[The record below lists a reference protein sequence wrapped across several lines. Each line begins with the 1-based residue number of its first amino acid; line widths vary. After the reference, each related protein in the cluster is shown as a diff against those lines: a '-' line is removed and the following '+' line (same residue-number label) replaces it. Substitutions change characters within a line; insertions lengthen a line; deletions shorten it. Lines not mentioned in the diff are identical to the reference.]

1 MYCRLPK
8 TRTLAT
14 LNFMLSQTKTVFPL
28 DFCDTITVILPL
40 VTWTLDNS
48 TFLLTRRNFHFPLG
62 HFLHNFN
69 LDNSNRE
76 HEHKYQYW
84 QLCTSSQTLFSLK
97 KKHVQFTVPG
107 FLPATFLCHIFH
119 FMLPSDLYSN
129 LYMHC
134 FAFTWL
140 LYSVIKFDCTA
151 WKEKH

>member
-97 KKHVQFTVPG
+97 KNMFSSQFLDFSLLLSFVTFFTLCYLLIYTAIYTCTV
-107 FLPATFLCHIFH
+107 
-119 FMLPSDLYSN
+119 
-129 LYMHC
+129 
-134 FAFTWL
+134 L
-140 LYSVIKFDCTA
+140 LSLDFSIL
-151 WKEKH
+151 